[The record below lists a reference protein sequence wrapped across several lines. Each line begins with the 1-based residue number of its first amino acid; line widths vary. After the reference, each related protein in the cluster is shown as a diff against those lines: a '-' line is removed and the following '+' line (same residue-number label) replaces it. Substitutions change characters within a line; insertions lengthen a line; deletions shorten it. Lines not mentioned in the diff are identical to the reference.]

1 MSVNLIGP
9 DIQLMRDRYDEAL
22 EMQGIPCTYQ
32 YPILASTNEQGEPV
46 ADRLS
51 AKEDTHIF
59 FDGNPKVKTYKRLGW
74 VVEND
79 SELPFL
85 IHCSFNLKHLQ
96 KDCIFTLSGQYTGLP
111 DRMFRV
117 TELTCDLQAPDHMIC
132 KVIPV
137 YDDGTRPVG
146 RINVEVAQTYNK
158 SNRFLKDP
166 SDYRGDYHTTKE
178 EKEY

>member
-1 MSVNLIGP
+1 MSINLIGP
-9 DIQLMRDRYDEAL
+9 DIQLMRQRYDEAL
-22 EMQGIPCTYQ
+22 EMQGIPCKYQ
-32 YPILASTNEQGEPV
+32 YPLLAGTNEQGEPV

-51 AKEDTHIF
+51 AKENTHIF

-96 KDCIFTLSGQYTGLP
+96 KDCVFTLSGQYTGLP

-117 TELTCDLQAPDHMIC
+117 TELTSDLQAPDHIVC

-137 YDDGTRPVG
+137 YDGTKPVG
-146 RINVEVAQTYNK
+146 RTKVEVSQTYNK

-178 EKEY
+178 EKDY

>member
-22 EMQGIPCTYQ
+22 QMQGIPCTYQ
-32 YPILASTNEQGEPV
+32 YPILAGTNEQGESV

-51 AKEDTHIF
+51 AKENTNIF
-59 FDGNPKVKTYKRLGW
+59 FDGNPKIKTYKRLGW

-85 IHCSFNLKHLQ
+85 IHCSFNLKNLQ
-96 KDCIFTLSGQYTGLP
+96 KDCVFTLSGQYTGLP

-137 YDDGTRPVG
+137 YDGTKLVG
-146 RINVEVAQTYNK
+146 RTEVEVKQTYNK
-158 SNRFLKDP
+158 SNRFLKNP
-166 SDYRGDYHTTKE
+166 VDYRGDYHTTKE
-178 EKEY
+178 EKDY